1 MAAFDQWEI
10 IVELFKLLSVLQVLK
25 LIRFHIFPDVF
36 ASNLNQFSLRQG
48 LWLQEHQYFLSE
60 KNFNI
65 IILNIPETLSLNIIT
80 ILTNQNIFKPMSE
93 GLDSHPFDRDV
104 NQGNRIET
112 VLSWRGVSKEIDQAL
127 TQRQR
132 WGLLCSTRAFPPQNQ
147 HNKRNTLHPT
157 GCNQWSV
164 QYFSHFLFRNNR

>member
-1 MAAFDQWEI
+1 
-10 IVELFKLLSVLQVLK
+10 
-25 LIRFHIFPDVF
+25 
-36 ASNLNQFSLRQG
+36 
-48 LWLQEHQYFLSE
+48 
-60 KNFNI
+60 
-65 IILNIPETLSLNIIT
+65 
-80 ILTNQNIFKPMSE
+80 MSE

-164 QYFSHFLFRNNR
+164 QYFSHFLFRNNRWSLSTPICWLCSKLNVGKSHQEKPLGFIVLNCCREGHVGWDDRGENALFLKMEGLLCCFILFYSFPFLPADRKSILSPKHCFPVCFV